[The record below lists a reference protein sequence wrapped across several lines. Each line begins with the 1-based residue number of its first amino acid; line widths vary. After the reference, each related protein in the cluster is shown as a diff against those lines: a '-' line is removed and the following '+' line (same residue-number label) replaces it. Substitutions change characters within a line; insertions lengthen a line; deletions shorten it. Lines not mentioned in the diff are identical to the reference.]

1 MRIAKTLVGVHT
13 HTHTHT
19 RNLIKI
25 NMSYTLTKSAVVL
38 ANKNIDNNVKDSF
51 RKCA

>member
-1 MRIAKTLVGVHT
+1 MRIAKTLVRVYT
-13 HTHTHT
+13 S
-19 RNLIKI
+19 NLIKI